1 MSAGPADGGGGEAKS
16 PLHKPVLLA
25 SFLAAVGPKPGQR
38 WIDGTFG
45 RGGHTSALLE
55 AGAEVLGLDRDE
67 AAVQAAEEVRQ
78 RWPERFSWMR
88 RNFAEMEVSARDSG
102 WGGGVDGV
110 LLDLGVSSPQLDVA
124 ERGFSFRLEGP
135 LDMRMDRREGVTA
148 AQLVNELP
156 ETDLANMIYEYG
168 DERQSRRIAR
178 ALVARRA
185 RRPFVS
191 TLDFAE
197 AVASA
202 VGRPRAGGLH
212 PATKVFQALRIAV
225 NHEREALLAVL
236 PQALRILKP
245 QGALAVI
252 SFHSGED
259 RQVKSFM
266 RQHANEWL
274 DTPEHPQSF
283 RNPEHYFSDVRRY
296 LPTDGEMAENP
307 RARSARLRVAWRN
320 EVPYAN

>member
-1 MSAGPADGGGGEAKS
+1 MSE
-16 PLHKPVLLA
+16 PLHQPVLLKD
-25 SFLAAVGPKPGQR
+25 FLTAVGPKAEQR
-38 WIDGTFG
+38 WVDGTFG
-45 RGGHTSALLE
+45 RGGHTGALLE

-67 AAVQAAEEVRQ
+67 AAALAAEEVGK
-78 RWPERFSWMR
+78 RWPDRFRWMR
-88 RNFAEMEVSARDSG
+88 RNFAELEISCRDTG
-102 WGGGVDGV
+102 WGDGVDGV

-124 ERGFSFRLEGP
+124 ERGFSFRMDGP

-156 ETDLANMIYEYG
+156 EGELANVFYEYG

-178 ALVARRA
+178 AITARRE

-197 AVASA
+197 AVAGA
-202 VGRPRAGGLH
+202 VGRARAGRVH

-236 PQALRILKP
+236 PQALKMLKP
-245 QGALAVI
+245 GGALAVI

-259 RQVKSFM
+259 RVVKDFM
-266 RQHANEWL
+266 RRHGAEWL
-274 DTPEHPQSF
+274 DTPDHPQSF
-283 RNPEHYFSDVRRY
+283 RNADYYFSAVKRY
-296 LPTDGEMAENP
+296 MPSDEEMEQNP